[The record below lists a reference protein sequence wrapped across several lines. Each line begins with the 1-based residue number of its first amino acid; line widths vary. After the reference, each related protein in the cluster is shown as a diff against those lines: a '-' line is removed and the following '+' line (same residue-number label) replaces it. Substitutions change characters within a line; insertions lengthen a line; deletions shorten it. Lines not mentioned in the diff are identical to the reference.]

1 MKNFT
6 LPFLTFV
13 LLSTFSYTSAQCP
26 PGDVPL
32 NNQAQVDAFIAEYP
46 NCSEINGNLKIGAIG
61 FGAYSNID
69 NISGLGSINRIM
81 GDLLIVNNN
90 ELTNIQGLSQ
100 LSYVEGNVHVFY
112 NEHLTNLTGLA
123 NLQTIN
129 GSLKFLDNPEL
140 TTIGGMQDLISV
152 GADMEIAENVA
163 LTNLDAF
170 GKLTTIGGYLTIRDN
185 STLANIHELSKLGAI
200 GGRLSINN
208 NTLIQNLQG
217 LESLATLGGD
227 FNLALN
233 ENLTEIGDLSPMM
246 QTSSML
252 RVAYNPNLSDCAAQA
267 FCDHISNGGGVE
279 IIGNAGGCSTVLEIE
294 NSCPMTLPVELS
306 GFRAEV
312 KNKSV
317 VLTWKTLTENNNEG
331 FEIQRSNDAIN
342 WTAIAWEVGQG
353 NATTTQT
360 YTFTD
365 SRPILGKSY
374 YRLAQTDVDG
384 KIEHS
389 EIVIVSFYNGVVSV
403 YPNPVDDV
411 LQITV
416 ADDMPIENIVVYNT
430 SGSEVMRETAV
441 SNNLN
446 VARLN
451 SGTYI
456 IAIQVGEIIRKEV
469 RSQTILLS
477 EVR

>member
-6 LPFLTFV
+6 LPFLIFV
-13 LLSTFSYTSAQCP
+13 FLFTFSYTNAQCP
-26 PGDVPL
+26 PGNVQL
-32 NNQAQVDAFIAEYP
+32 YNQGQVNAFIADYP

-61 FGAYSNID
+61 SGAYSNIED
-69 NISGLGSINRIM
+69 ISGFESINRIM
-81 GDLLIVNNN
+81 GDLLIVYNND
-90 ELTNIQGLSQ
+90 LTDIQGLSQ
-100 LSYVEGNVHVFY
+100 LSHVEGNVHVFY
-112 NEHLTNLTGLA
+112 NDHLTNLTGLA
-123 NLQTIN
+123 NLQTVN

-140 TTIGGMQDLISV
+140 TTIGSMQDLVSV
-152 GADMEIAENVA
+152 GADMVIAENVA

-185 STLANIHELSKLGAI
+185 STLTNIDELAKLGAI
-200 GGRLSINN
+200 GNHLTISH

-217 LESLATLGGD
+217 LQSLATLGGD
-227 FNLALN
+227 FNIALN
-233 ENLTEIGDLSPMM
+233 QDLVEIGDLSPMM
-246 QTSSML
+246 QPSAML
-252 RVAYNPNLSDCAAQA
+252 RVAHNPNLSDCAAQA

-279 IIGNAGGCSTVLEIE
+279 IIGNADGCSTVLEIE

-317 VLTWKTLTENNNEG
+317 VLTWQTLTESNNKG
-331 FEIQRSNDAIN
+331 FEIQRSNDATN

-353 NATTTQT
+353 NTTTTQT

-374 YRLAQTDVDG
+374 YRLAQTDFDG

-389 EIVIVSFYNGVVSV
+389 EIVIASFYNGVVTV
-403 YPNPVDDV
+403 YPNPVNDV

-446 VARLN
+446 LARLN

-456 IAIQVGEIIRKEV
+456 IAIQVGGETV
-469 RSQTILLS
+469 RQKL
-477 EVR
+477 VVK